1 MEHTPTPI
9 IENENTMEAHNT
21 ISQKIEPDEV
31 CNFDADIQRLM
42 SLIVNSFYSNNDIF
56 LRELVS
62 NAVDATQKMKT
73 LKTVG
78 ELDTNIK
85 NLRVEVILNKE
96 EKTITVR
103 DNGIGMTDKELDKYI
118 NQIAFSGAEEFV
130 NKYKD
135 ADINIDKNKTLV
147 FKFRTI

>member
-56 LRELVS
+56 LRESWLFWP
-62 NAVDATQKMKT
+62 AIDFYA
-73 LKTVG
+73 
-78 ELDTNIK
+78 
-85 NLRVEVILNKE
+85 ILQ
-96 EKTITVR
+96 
-103 DNGIGMTDKELDKYI
+103 L
-118 NQIAFSGAEEFV
+118 
-130 NKYKD
+130 
-135 ADINIDKNKTLV
+135 
-147 FKFRTI
+147 